1 MLFRCLKRPGN
12 PGHLRHRTVLVLALG
27 RDRCFGSNEKAKQR
41 KHHALERKT
50 QQERDQTLEPIT
62 MCDHCV
68 PRWRIFG

>member
-1 MLFRCLKRPGN
+1 MSFRCLKRPGN

-50 QQERDQTLEPIT
+50 QQERDQTLEPGN
-62 MCDHCV
+62 MYDHCV